1 MPLRAMQAARMVC
14 EHGSWRVT
22 NLSLQKILYIAQMLF
37 MGEHNT
43 RLIDTDF
50 EAWDYGPVSPEV
62 YRKVRIFGAN
72 PIQEGIFFFEAQ
84 PNDGLRESHW
94 P

>member
-1 MPLRAMQAARMVC
+1 MQAARMVC

-22 NLSLQKILYIAQMLF
+22 NLSLQKTQMLF